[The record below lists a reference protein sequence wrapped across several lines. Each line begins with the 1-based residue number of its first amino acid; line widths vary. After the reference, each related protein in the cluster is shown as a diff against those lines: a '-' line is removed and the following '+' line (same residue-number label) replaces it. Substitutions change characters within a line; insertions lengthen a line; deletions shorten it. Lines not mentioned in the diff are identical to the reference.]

1 MRIPGRLRA
10 LPAVVALGAAA
21 LLGAGP
27 AAAATAPAAAAT
39 AAGVGAHPA
48 EAVPLVEGSTAT
60 ARLDVPY
67 PGRSTAFEVVA
78 RAASAGPADLTLLVD
93 GGTGPLA
100 SGPDGLHLVL
110 EDAAGRVLAA
120 GTPAELAAAPVDL
133 GAIGPEPVTVR
144 ATASLPATAGDELQG
159 VGLTLRL
166 GLVATQDLP
175 DPADPHPTD
184 PDPGGAASG
193 VLAVT
198 GARVLAAALAVVALV
213 TAGLLAIAA
222 RRRSR
227 TEEDA

>member
-1 MRIPGRLRA
+1 MRIAGPLRA
-10 LPAVVALGAAA
+10 LPPAVALGAAA
-21 LLGAGP
+21 LLVTGP
-27 AAAATAPAAAAT
+27 AAGTAAAAAGAPAAD
-39 AAGVGAHPA
+39 
-48 EAVPLVEGSTAT
+48 AVPLVEGGTAT

-67 PGRSTAFEVVA
+67 PGHSTAFEVVA

-100 SGPDGLHLVL
+100 SGPDGLRLVL

-133 GAIGPEPVTVR
+133 GTIGAEPVTVR

-175 DPADPHPTD
+175 AAADPD
-184 PDPGGAASG
+184 ADPGPGGVASG
-193 VLAVT
+193 VLATT
-198 GARVLAAALAVVALV
+198 GARVAAAALAAVALV
-213 TAGLLAIAA
+213 TAGLLALAA
-222 RRRSR
+222 RRRHR

>member
-1 MRIPGRLRA
+1 MRSTGPLRA
-10 LPAVVALGAAA
+10 LPPAVALGAAA
-21 LLGAGP
+21 LLVTGPAAGP
-27 AAAATAPAAAAT
+27 AAAGVPAAD
-39 AAGVGAHPA
+39 
-48 EAVPLVEGSTAT
+48 AVPLVEGGTAT

-78 RAASAGPADLTLLVD
+78 RAGSAGPADLTLLVD

-100 SGPDGLHLVL
+100 SGPDGLRLVL

-133 GAIGPEPVTVR
+133 GTIGAEPVTVR

-175 DPADPHPTD
+175 AAAD
-184 PDPGGAASG
+184 PDPRLGGVPSG

-198 GARVLAAALAVVALV
+198 GARVAAAALAALALV
-213 TAGLLAIAA
+213 TAGLLALAA
-222 RRRSR
+222 RRRRR